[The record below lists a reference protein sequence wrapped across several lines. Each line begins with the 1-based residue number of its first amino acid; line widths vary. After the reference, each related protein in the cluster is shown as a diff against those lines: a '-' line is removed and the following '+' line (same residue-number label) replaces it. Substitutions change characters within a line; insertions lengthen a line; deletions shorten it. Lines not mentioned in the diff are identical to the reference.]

1 MLFLSMNHALTR
13 WAVRLGLFCVRGLL
27 GIKAA
32 IFGCIRIIARIGR
45 PVFRGVFSVVVLPL
59 YRTGFSSRHYIAQWY
74 RPAKNKFMFFMTN
87 RAMMHVTIFGV
98 VSGVVAIN
106 VRMESVRAETLD
118 AFNKSIAYALVTQEN
133 SPLIEEYADM
143 DVAALRNNAAPYLSE
158 ASLAPILGAIDGQ
171 DSFVQST
178 ASFVDG
184 GIAAPIIADSGASV
198 APREGIETYV
208 VAVGDSLSAIA
219 SRFGIS
225 MNTLLWA
232 NNLSAQSVLRPGQ
245 ELSILP
251 MSGVMHTVKNGD
263 TLIKIASTYHADST
277 EILSA
282 NTLADAGGITVG
294 QKLFIPG
301 GTPPTPT
308 PIKRPTS
315 VATIFAPAPQKT
327 GSTISASSRMV
338 WPSDGRRV
346 MRGLSWYHTG
356 ADIDCNGHANGT
368 STDDNYAAA
377 DGVVTFAGARFQGPR
392 GGYGNL
398 VIIDHGNGLST
409 RYGHNYAIYVKAGQ
423 RVTAGTPIARCGST
437 GDSSGTHLHFEVIGG
452 NGSRDYRNPLEY
464 IR

>member
-1 MLFLSMNHALTR
+1 MLFHSMSHALTR
-13 WAVRLGLFCVRGLL
+13 WAVRVGLFCVRCLL
-27 GIKAA
+27 GVKAI
-32 IFGCIRIIARIGR
+32 IFGGIRIIVRIVTPGMR
-45 PVFRGVFSVVVLPL
+45 GLLSVFVVPV
-59 YRTGFSSRHYIAQWY
+59 YRAGFSSRHHIAQWY
-74 RPAKNKFMFFMTN
+74 RPAKNKVMFFLTN
-87 RAMMHVTIFGV
+87 RAMMHVAIFGV
-98 VSGVVAIN
+98 VSGVVVIN
-106 VRMESVRAETLD
+106 LRMESVRAETLD
-118 AFNKSIAYALVTQEN
+118 AFNKSIAYALVTQED
-133 SPLIEEYADM
+133 SPFIEEYADM
-143 DVAALRNNAAPYLSE
+143 DVAALRNNATSYLSG
-158 ASLAPILGAIDGQ
+158 ASLVPIVGAIDGQ

-178 ASFVDG
+178 PSFAG
-184 GIAAPIIADSGASV
+184 GGLAAPIIADSSASV
-198 APREGIETYV
+198 APRDGVEIYV
-208 VAVGDSLSAIA
+208 VAVGDTSSTIA
-219 SRFGIS
+219 ARFGIS
-225 MNTLLWA
+225 TNTLFWA

-245 ELSILP
+245 ELTILP

-263 TLIKIASTYHADST
+263 TLTKIASTYHADST
-277 EILSA
+277 EILRA
-282 NTLADAGGITVG
+282 NTLADAGGIATG

-308 PIKRPTS
+308 PVKRPTS
-315 VATIFAPAPQKT
+315 VATIFAPAPSKT
-327 GSTISASSRMV
+327 GVAVSASSRMI
-338 WPSDGRRV
+338 WPSDGKRV